1 MNYEHFKQTKTIEQI
16 SVWYKNEAKVLL
28 FRKLLE
34 FLDIARS
41 PVSDNMSS
49 FWHAKMA

>member
-1 MNYEHFKQTKTIEQI
+1 MNYEHFQQTKTIKQI
-16 SVWYKNEAKVLL
+16 SLWYKNEAKVLL

-34 FLDIARS
+34 FSNIARS

-49 FWHAKMA
+49 FWQAKMA